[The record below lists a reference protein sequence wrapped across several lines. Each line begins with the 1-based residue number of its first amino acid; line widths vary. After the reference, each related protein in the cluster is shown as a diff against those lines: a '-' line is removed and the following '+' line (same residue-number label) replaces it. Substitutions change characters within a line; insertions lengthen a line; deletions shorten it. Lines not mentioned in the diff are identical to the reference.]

1 MILMAMMMMIIIII
15 IIIIIMIY
23 YLSTIILQYS
33 STIFIYNN
41 IAFNVLFIY
50 NIIVDK
56 TSKEA
61 NDIDI

>member
-1 MILMAMMMMIIIII
+1 MAMMMMIIIIII

-41 IAFNVLFIY
+41 IAFNRTFIY

-61 NDIDI
+61 NGIDI

>member
-1 MILMAMMMMIIIII
+1 MILMAMMMM

-41 IAFNVLFIY
+41 IAFNILFIY